1 MFQELFISKGLIL
14 KCRQALV
21 SRERGTCLSIKDL
34 LKGRKRQ
41 RGFSKIDC
49 DRGAEVWRGES
60 ENAFSGRDTE
70 CRGGALAGVYVKEGI
85 AMWLEVTCK

>member
-21 SRERGTCLSIKDL
+21 IRKRGTCLSIKDL

-41 RGFSKIDC
+41 RGFSKVDC
-49 DRGAEVWRGES
+49 DRGS
-60 ENAFSGRDTE
+60 
-70 CRGGALAGVYVKEGI
+70 
-85 AMWLEVTCK
+85 